1 MSQSEA
7 SDSGLEVGAK
17 FDHLDVAEFTQVQ
30 PAGHSSES
38 PEGDDAAAKA
48 VPKAVARPV
57 PLAKPLQSNRRL
69 PTAAPQDSPSFSQKV
84 RRRWRGD
91 PQTAA
96 GGREPKI
103 GIEVR
108 EKPPFQFKDLFTWRA
123 LQKNL
128 GYLISFWAHLLLFLV
143 LSLIVVSAGIGDSPL
158 FLDAVAAPADAEE
171 ASLEIVDLAADLE
184 LEAQPEQNHLEDLF
198 EEQLA
203 VEESRND
210 AVKSIDDLKPQDLL
224 ASSSGAASKIGR
236 ERGDGK
242 SATFFGTKA
251 AGRRFVFV
259 VDRSASMR
267 NGSQNFR
274 SDELFNRFDV
284 ATSEMLSAVSSLQP
298 HQEFF
303 VLMFVHN
310 TIPMFGQQSLE
321 QSGDRDFETIP
332 ATRENKI
339 RLQQWVESVKM
350 GGGTDPRRAIEVAI
364 SMQPDAI
371 FMLSDGQFIS
381 EMGDHQPKTLDI
393 VRSHAAVGTIV
404 PINTISLVVEDTIP
418 VMEEIAERSGGC
430 LLYTSPSPR
439 DRTRSRMP
447 SSA

>member
-1 MSQSEA
+1 M
-7 SDSGLEVGAK
+7 
-17 FDHLDVAEFTQVQ
+17 
-30 PAGHSSES
+30 
-38 PEGDDAAAKA
+38 
-48 VPKAVARPV
+48 
-57 PLAKPLQSNRRL
+57 
-69 PTAAPQDSPSFSQKV
+69 
-84 RRRWRGD
+84 
-91 PQTAA
+91 
-96 GGREPKI
+96 
-103 GIEVR
+103 
-108 EKPPFQFKDLFTWRA
+108 
-123 LQKNL
+123 QKNL

-143 LSLIVVSAGIGDSPL
+143 LSLIVVNAGIGDSPL

-303 VLMFVHN
+303 VLMFAHN

-418 VMEEIAERSGGC
+418 VMEEIAERSGGKFRFTGISEYASQIAKLRGPMRVRALRQLIAGEHDWSSRSELIKNH
-430 LLYTSPSPR
+430 LLPMLHEAMPI
-439 DRTRSRMP
+439 DRLDGEAMLHQATMGLFADHVDSILKEKGL
-447 SSA
+447 SLIHI